1 MENYEN
7 MEISLEKIELVK
19 DRTGVSYKEAKDALE
34 KTEGNVVEAIIMIE
48 DGINGEGET
57 RSKTTELVDQVKEV
71 VRKGNV
77 SKICIKKGDDVVL
90 NLPVTIGILGTV
102 IFPWAALVGAVAALG
117 TKCSIEIIK
126 EDGSS
131 VNVSEKANS
140 AIDTAVSKGGVIFD
154 EVKDKS
160 GDFVNYA
167 KNLGSDAAEFA
178 KTKGAEAAEFAKAK
192 SAEFAEIAKEKSA
205 GAVEF
210 AKEKGAEAAEFAKE
224 KGEDAFEKAKT
235 AGAEAVQFAKE
246 KTSELKWKAPENE
259 AAGTDDFDLS
269 DLDLSEM
276 GEVDDFASEADKRAD
291 EIAEAVEA
299 VADAAVEFADAVK
312 EAVKPEE

>member
-1 MENYEN
+1 MENFEN

-19 DRTGVSYKEAKDALE
+19 DRTGVSYKEAKEALE
-34 KTEGNVVEAIIMIE
+34 KCDANVVEAIIMIE
-48 DGINGEGET
+48 DGINGQGVT
-57 RSKTTELVDQVKEV
+57 RNKTDELVDQVKEV

-126 EDGSS
+126 EDGSA

-140 AIDTAVSKGGVIFD
+140 AIDTAVSKGGVILD

-160 GDFVNYA
+160 GEFVNYA

-178 KTKGAEAAEFAKAK
+178 KTKGAEAAQFAKTK
-192 SAEFAEIAKEKSA
+192 SAEFAELAKEKSTE
-205 GAVEF
+205 AVEF
-210 AKEKGAEAAEFAKE
+210 AKEKS
-224 KGEDAFEKAKT
+224 EDAIEMAKS
-235 AGAEAVQFAKE
+235 AGADAVQFAKE
-246 KTSELKWKAPENE
+246 KTSELKRKAPESE

-276 GEVDDFASEADKRAD
+276 GEVDDFATEAEQRAD

-312 EAVKPEE
+312 ESVKPEE